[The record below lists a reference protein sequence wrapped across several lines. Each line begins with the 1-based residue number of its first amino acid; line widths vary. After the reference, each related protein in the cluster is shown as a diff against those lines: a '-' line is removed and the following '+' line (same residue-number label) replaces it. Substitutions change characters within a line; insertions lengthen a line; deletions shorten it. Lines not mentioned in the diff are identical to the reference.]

1 MRKRALFIGGLA
13 ATLSAVLVAGFLVP
27 AISQQSGG
35 REELNLCLQ
44 EGRDSGYDVD
54 VDVRAKNFGP
64 GDYSLF
70 TDKLFNKE
78 TKEPAGHDVGRF
90 TVVKFIGEN
99 DAEFILDVTAITPQ
113 GRITLYGAGRFSG
126 FNKGLRLA
134 VTGGTG
140 RYNNATGGALVSGAK
155 CLGKKGTKIALDLTL
170 N

>member
-1 MRKRALFIGGLA
+1 LFIGGVA

-44 EGRDSGYDVD
+44 EGRDVGYDVD
-54 VDVRAKNFGP
+54 VDVNEEDFGP

-70 TDKLFNKE
+70 TDKLYNKE
-78 TKEPAGHDVGRF
+78 TKKPAGHDVGRF
-90 TVVKFIGEN
+90 TVVKTVGQR
-99 DAEFILDVTAITPQ
+99 DAEFILDVTAVTPN
-113 GRITLYGAGRFSG
+113 GKISLYGTGRFSG
-126 FNKGLRLA
+126 FEKGLRLA

-140 RYNNATGGALVSGAK
+140 RYNNATGGAVVSGAR
-155 CLGKKGTKIALDLTL
+155 CLGKRGTKIALDLTL